1 MKRDSEN
8 FNTDPI
14 LNPIDFYHIIMKNI
28 EKFSEYEKFTIL
40 RFFDKL
46 SDSSEFGILCKSKI
60 SDHLNNKK
68 LGDVGKVIFSKNP
81 SIVRIN
87 SSSYLSPKKDK
98 WKFMLGDKII
108 LDDLTPM
115 EAMKIY
121 KDVNSAFS
129 ILKNRKIN

>member
-1 MKRDSEN
+1 MRRDSEN

-14 LNPIDFYHIIMKNI
+14 LNPIDFYHVIMRNI

-46 SDSSEFGILCKSKI
+46 SDSSEFGILCKSKM
-60 SDHLNNKK
+60 SDHLNSKR
-68 LGDVGKVIFSKNP
+68 LSDIGKIIFSGTP

-87 SSSYLSPKKDK
+87 SSCYLFPEKNK
-98 WKFMLGDKII
+98 WKFILGDKII
-108 LDDLTPM
+108 LNDLTST

-129 ILKNRKIN
+129 ILKNRK